1 MFYKKRHFYIFQ
13 IEKFRIQIP
22 LIVQQKSTFYTKANL
37 ESISCCCSNCTAI
50 IAPTLKCN
58 EALLHKFLTFFLP
71 KSKAGRIQVLNSTA
85 WGVFFRTRCPQVAA
99 PLLSEPVFSSG
110 QYFSRS
116 MRTPWCTQRLSPIGK
131 VTCIRQMREPR
142 CEMPR
147 GHFCHSSC
155 SRATLSWLNNGS
167 EWEIPQAG
175 VHKRCKLYL
184 SSLKQSAQSIHF
196 TICLSYLVVQRC
208 KLL

>member
-1 MFYKKRHFYIFQ
+1 MKRC
-13 IEKFRIQIP
+13 
-22 LIVQQKSTFYTKANL
+22 
-37 ESISCCCSNCTAI
+37 SINS
-50 IAPTLKCN
+50 
-58 EALLHKFLTFFLP
+58 LLFVLP
-71 KSKAGRIQVLNSTA
+71 KSKAGRNFQVLNSTA

-116 MRTPWCTQRLSPIGK
+116 MRIPWCAQRLSPIGK

-167 EWEIPQAG
+167 EWEIPKAPGSIKDVSFICRPWNKASNRYTLQFVSPALSQ
-175 VHKRCKLYL
+175 KCK
-184 SSLKQSAQSIHF
+184 IF
-196 TICLSYLVVQRC
+196 
-208 KLL
+208 

>member
-1 MFYKKRHFYIFQ
+1 MKRC
-13 IEKFRIQIP
+13 
-22 LIVQQKSTFYTKANL
+22 
-37 ESISCCCSNCTAI
+37 SINS
-50 IAPTLKCN
+50 
-58 EALLHKFLTFFLP
+58 LLFFLP
-71 KSKAGRIQVLNSTA
+71 KSKAGRIQVLNSMA

-99 PLLSEPVFSSG
+99 PLLSEPVFFSG